1 MRRIEL
7 KLNILLFLLAF
18 SGLLLSPAI
27 ASAQPVPALNCVS
40 VEDDG
45 SLTVSWSIPSGTFDG
60 FRLFYRPTSGS
71 VSNSI
76 DLTNTTNSTNIAVS
90 DGQSVGYELYLV
102 TFTVSP
108 PQVSPES
115 NHLRSMMLAVSNA
128 GAGLGIAR
136 LDWNRIQAGS
146 TGVFNIY
153 RKELAGTY
161 TLIANTSN
169 TSYNDTISS
178 PYCTNT
184 NLFYRV
190 EFSSGSCVANS
201 SVASGSFRDD
211 NKPKDPVLSYVTI
224 VNGIAEVHWLH
235 SPTNDVTS
243 YVVEDFDA
251 GFFFLGSTGYVT
263 EYTDIVHDPCTE
275 FIVYAVKAEDQC
287 GNSSSGSINYNYPL
301 NTILLEGETTTLCHR
316 KATLTWNEYK
326 NDPGVSSY
334 KVFRSDGGGAAVEI
348 ASLDPNS
355 SSYTFVD
362 PELLTAGTPYIYQ
375 VAAIRSDG
383 TTISQSCE
391 IQLVPDPEPF
401 TLFEMDYL
409 TVVDNDHIEL
419 FVNGEPSS
427 LISTIEVRRS
437 AVNGSSVEL
446 IMNEPWTGGS
456 QITIS
461 DATAMVNES
470 SYYYSVTAIDACGF
484 ELETSNISRSIY
496 LQIEDQGNDQFRLSW
511 NPYEDWGGSLL
522 EYNIYRLADGVIEAG
537 FPRSVPPS
545 QLTFNDLA
553 GDLVANRTTYYVE
566 AIRNDDVAS
575 RSNEV
580 LLPAE
585 SEVIIANAFRPTGI
599 TPTFKPRVKNIEPD
613 SYLFVVYNRWG
624 QLVFET
630 KNPAEGWNGQFNGN
644 EASRDIYAY
653 IITFSDLAGNK
664 KSKIGSVMVVR

>member
-1 MRRIEL
+1 
-7 KLNILLFLLAF
+7 
-18 SGLLLSPAI
+18 
-27 ASAQPVPALNCVS
+27 
-40 VEDDG
+40 
-45 SLTVSWSIPSGTFDG
+45 
-60 FRLFYRPTSGS
+60 
-71 VSNSI
+71 
-76 DLTNTTNSTNIAVS
+76 
-90 DGQSVGYELYLV
+90 
-102 TFTVSP
+102 
-108 PQVSPES
+108 
-115 NHLRSMMLAVSNA
+115 
-128 GAGLGIAR
+128 
-136 LDWNRIQAGS
+136 
-146 TGVFNIY
+146 
-153 RKELAGTY
+153 
-161 TLIANTSN
+161 
-169 TSYNDTISS
+169 
-178 PYCTNT
+178 
-184 NLFYRV
+184 
-190 EFSSGSCVANS
+190 
-201 SVASGSFRDD
+201 
-211 NKPKDPVLSYVTI
+211 
-224 VNGIAEVHWLH
+224 
-235 SPTNDVTS
+235 
-243 YVVEDFDA
+243 
-251 GFFFLGSTGYVT
+251 
-263 EYTDIVHDPCTE
+263 
-275 FIVYAVKAEDQC
+275 
-287 GNSSSGSINYNYPL
+287 
-301 NTILLEGETTTLCHR
+301 
-316 KATLTWNEYK
+316 
-326 NDPGVSSY
+326 
-334 KVFRSDGGGAAVEI
+334 
-348 ASLDPNS
+348 
-355 SSYTFVD
+355 
-362 PELLTAGTPYIYQ
+362 
-375 VAAIRSDG
+375 
-383 TTISQSCE
+383 
-391 IQLVPDPEPF
+391 
-401 TLFEMDYL
+401 MDYL